1 MMFVESPLDVR
12 QHRRLP
18 RLTFQNVLIFG
29 VFLGIGFLAP
39 SFGPGIVPVDAL
51 ILVMIVLWV
60 PSIADGEPRGVLRPL
75 LIPLALILAGS
86 LLGSMAVGIKPWI
99 ITDLA
104 KDVASFA
111 SFFAVIVVLRSGG
124 PSTLRA
130 AGWASALATI
140 IVCLALIVDVG
151 SRAQATFA
159 NPNIAAHYLV
169 TSLVVLTRV
178 PIPRV
183 LRFGTI
189 AIGAIGLAVTGSFG
203 ALLMSLGAFGYLAV
217 SLPQARRRVL
227 VKRAALVGIFV
238 LGIVM
243 IVSGGGALTPDTETG
258 FNERHFERSSEG
270 RFGKWTAAV
279 DVAIENP
286 LGIGPGSNRGLGLL
300 PGDQEAHNEYLAYLS
315 ERSLVGLIGLILLYL
330 GMWRLG
336 PRGGLTRA
344 LVIGFALQSL
354 VRETFH
360 YRHLWLVLGLA
371 FVLDTGLDEAA
382 PSQDPSLEE
391 VSA

>member
-1 MMFVESPLDVR
+1 MSVEAPTYVR
-12 QHRRLP
+12 RPRRLP
-18 RLTFQNVLIFG
+18 RLTLETVVTFG
-29 VFLGIGFLAP
+29 VFFGIGFLAP

-51 ILVMIVLWV
+51 ILVMIALWI
-60 PSIADGEPRGVLRPL
+60 PSIGDGEPRGVLRPL

-99 ITDLA
+99 VTDLG

-111 SFFAVIVVLRSGG
+111 SFFAVIVVLRAGG
-124 PSTLRA
+124 PSAVRA
-130 AGWASALATI
+130 AGWACALATI
-140 IVCLALIVDVG
+140 VVCLALTIDVG

-169 TSLVVLTRV
+169 TSLVVLTRA
-178 PIPRV
+178 PISRL
-183 LRFGTI
+183 LRY
-189 AIGAIGLAVTGSFG
+189 GAIGLGVIGLAGTGSFG
-203 ALLMSLGAFGYLAV
+203 ALLMSIGAFGYLIV
-217 SLPQARRRVL
+217 SLPQARRRLLIKRSAFVGVL
-227 VKRAALVGIFV
+227 VIGVA
-238 LGIVM
+238 M
-243 IVSGGGALTPDTETG
+243 IISGGGVLTPEAETG

-270 RFGKWTAAV
+270 RLGKWTAAL

-315 ERSLVGLIGLILLYL
+315 ERSLVGLVGLILLY
-330 GMWRLG
+330 MAAWRIG

-360 YRHLWLVLGLA
+360 YRHLWLILGLA
-371 FVLDTGLDEAA
+371 VVLDTSAYGE
-382 PSQDPSLEE
+382 DPAQARSRAW
-391 VSA
+391 VST